1 MEEGKCSSV
10 AVLMSTYNGELYLR
24 EQLDSIFRQKY
35 VNVTIYIRDDGSADN
50 TIDILSDYEKCYPGK
65 IYVDRGINVGWK
77 RSFMELVRKTS
88 KLSCKYD
95 YYAFSDQD
103 DIWLP
108 EKLKRATESL
118 SEIKN
123 EIKLYCSNQYYYK
136 DGVNQGCVRT
146 REVMKPTVENSLIR
160 NLAIGCTIVTSPRLM
175 MLMASGEPAGPP
187 PHDFWI
193 YQLAVLMGEAIVDHN
208 SYILYRQ
215 HNTNQIGAKKSKFDI
230 WKRRV
235 RKLLF
240 PDIKH
245 EREIQARELL
255 RIYSEFMS
263 EDVRLKVGRV
273 AYYRKSFASRLR
285 LMMNH
290 NYTSGKASNDFWL
303 RLRILFGQL

>member
-1 MEEGKCSSV
+1 MASG
-10 AVLMSTYNGELYLR
+10 
-24 EQLDSIFRQKY
+24 
-35 VNVTIYIRDDGSADN
+35 
-50 TIDILSDYEKCYPGK
+50 
-65 IYVDRGINVGWK
+65 
-77 RSFMELVRKTS
+77 
-88 KLSCKYD
+88 
-95 YYAFSDQD
+95 
-103 DIWLP
+103 
-108 EKLKRATESL
+108 KLKRATESL